1 MYVFISQHETAHKTS
16 CQKDSKA
23 KVLTAARN
31 KKCLDNIGINLQY
44 IDIHVKSLTHTVAI
58 WVSGVPYAMPYKAF
72 CTRPG

>member
-16 CQKDSKA
+16 SQKDSKA

-44 IDIHVKSLTHTVAI
+44 DIHVKSLTHTVAI
-58 WVSGVPYAMPYKAF
+58 WVSGVPYAMPF